1 MSSKLRL
8 VITDATAESK
18 RTSQLSNATQRTV
31 RKRPAFLRALG
42 DDDPPEQ
49 VTVGGRIYRRTEILK
64 HDSWAATA
72 IYGDDADQRIICK
85 FNRTA
90 PLFAIPLAWV
100 GRALAVREAGFLRRL
115 ADVET
120 IPNDLGDVSND
131 GRVLPNAIARGYIDG
146 EPMRVKQKI
155 NPRIFDELFALLQT
169 MHKRN
174 MAYVDLHKL
183 ENIIIGRDDRP
194 YLIDFQV
201 CVGLSAHWPGNGK
214 FARYVLARLQEIDIY
229 HLNKHL
235 TRCLPGT
242 LTAEQIRQKSTIPLF
257 IRVHR
262 LFAVPLRTARRKLL
276 VSIGV
281 RAAGGSGSSE
291 FEPEDA
297 YRSERARRQ

>member
-1 MSSKLRL
+1 
-8 VITDATAESK
+8 
-18 RTSQLSNATQRTV
+18 
-31 RKRPAFLRALG
+31 LRALG
-42 DDDPPEQ
+42 NDDPPEG
-49 VTVGGRIYRRTEILK
+49 VEVGGTTYRRSEILK

-72 IYGDDADQRIICK
+72 IYGNEAHERIICK

-90 PLFAIPLAWV
+90 ALFLIPLSWI
-100 GRALAVREAGFLRRL
+100 GRALAAREARFLRQL

-120 IPNDLGDVSND
+120 VPNDLGDVSSN
-131 GRVLPNAIARGYIDG
+131 GRLLPNAIARCYIDG
-146 EPMRVKQKI
+146 EPMRVKQQI
-155 NPRIFDELFALLQT
+155 DPHVFDELFELVQT
-169 MHKRN
+169 MHKRD

-183 ENIIIGRDDRP
+183 ENVIIGHNGRP

-201 CVGLSAHWPGNGK
+201 CFGLSPRWPGNGN
-214 FARYVLARLQEIDIY
+214 FAKYCLAKLQEIDIY

-242 LTAEQIRQKSTIPLF
+242 LTAEQMQQKSRIPAF

-262 LFAVPLRTARRKLL
+262 FFAVPLRTARRKLL
-276 VSIGV
+276 VLIGV

-297 YRSERARRQ
+297 YRPERARRQ

>member
-1 MSSKLRL
+1 M
-8 VITDATAESK
+8 
-18 RTSQLSNATQRTV
+18 
-31 RKRPAFLRALG
+31 G

-49 VTVGGRIYRRTEILK
+49 VTVGGATYQRAEILK

-72 IYGDDADQRIICK
+72 IYGNEAQERIICK
-85 FNRTA
+85 FNRNA
-90 PLFAIPLAWV
+90 PLFGIPLTWI
-100 GRALAVREAGFLRRL
+100 GRVLAAREARFLRQL

-120 IPNDLGDVSND
+120 VPNDLGQVSCN
-131 GRVLPNAIARGYIDG
+131 GRLLPNAIARGYIDG

-155 NPRIFDELFALLQT
+155 DPRIFDELFELVQT
-169 MHKRN
+169 MHKRD

-183 ENIIIGRDDRP
+183 ENIIIGRNGRP

-201 CVGLSAHWPGNGK
+201 CFGLSARWPGNGK
-214 FARYVLARLQEIDIY
+214 FAKYCLAKLQEIDVY

-242 LTAEQIRQKSTIPLF
+242 LTAEQLRQKSTIPAF

-262 LFAVPLRTARRKLL
+262 FFAVPLRTARRKLL
-276 VSIGV
+276 VLIGV

-297 YRSERARRQ
+297 YRPERTRRQ

>member
-1 MSSKLRL
+1 MTGRYVSEHLSLSKP
-8 VITDATAESK
+8 EP
-18 RTSQLSNATQRTV
+18 TV

-42 DDDPPEQ
+42 NKEPPEQ
-49 VTVGGRIYRRTEILK
+49 VAVGGSTYQRAEILK

-72 IYGDDADQRIICK
+72 IYCNTAHERIICK

-90 PLFAIPLAWV
+90 ALFGIPLTWI
-100 GRALAVREAGFLRRL
+100 GRVLAKREARFLRRL

-120 IPNDLGDVSND
+120 VPNDLGQVNSN
-131 GRVLPNAIARGYIDG
+131 GRLLPTAVARRYIDG

-155 NPRIFDELFALLQT
+155 DPHIFEELFELVQT
-169 MHKRN
+169 MHKRD

-183 ENIIIGRDDRP
+183 ENIIIGHDDRP

-201 CVGLSAHWPGNGK
+201 CFALSGQWPGNGK
-214 FARYVLARLQEIDIY
+214 FARYCLAKLQEIDIY

-235 TRCLPGT
+235 TRCVPGT
-242 LTAEQIRQKSTIPLF
+242 LTAEQMRQKSAIPAF
-257 IRVHR
+257 IRIHR

-276 VSIGV
+276 VLIGV

-297 YRSERARRQ
+297 YRPERRRGQ